1 MILESTK
8 VIRKLAGPIPI
19 IFNDRL
25 IDGTRSYKIWGWD
38 LPDYN
43 RALQA
48 LKSAGFTAKLV
59 FFEGYSQR
67 GRRQYIQPRI
77 HVA

>member
-1 MILESTK
+1 MILESSK
-8 VIRKLAGPIPI
+8 IIRKLAGPMST

-25 IDGTRSYKIWGWD
+25 VDGTRSYKVWGWD

-48 LKSAGFTAKLV
+48 LKASGFTAKLV

-67 GRRQYIQPRI
+67 GQRHYIQPRI

>member
-1 MILESTK
+1 MVLESTK
-8 VIRKLAGPIPI
+8 IIRKLAGPMPI

-25 IDGTRSYKIWGWD
+25 VDGTRSYKIWGWD

-48 LKSAGFTAKLV
+48 LKSAGFTTKLV
-59 FFEGYSQR
+59 FYEGYSQR

>member
-1 MILESTK
+1 VILESSK
-8 VIRKLAGPIPI
+8 IIRKLAGPMLT

-25 IDGTRSYKIWGWD
+25 VDGTRSYKVWGWD

-48 LKSAGFTAKLV
+48 LKSAGFTTKLV
-59 FFEGYSQR
+59 LFERYSERKQHR
-67 GRRQYIQPRI
+67 YVQARL
-77 HVA
+77 HVI

>member
-8 VIRKLAGPIPI
+8 DIRKLAGPIPV

-25 IDGTRSYKIWGWD
+25 VDGTRSYKVWGWD
-38 LPDYN
+38 IPDYN
-43 RALQA
+43 NALQA
-48 LKSAGFTAKLV
+48 LKYSGFSAKLV
-59 FFEGYSQR
+59 LFEGYSQR
-67 GRRQYIQPRI
+67 GHRQYIQPRI

>member
-1 MILESTK
+1 MVLESTK
-8 VIRKLAGPIPI
+8 IIRKLAGPMPI

-25 IDGTRSYKIWGWD
+25 VDGTRSYKIWGWN
-38 LPDYN
+38 LSDYN

-48 LKSAGFTAKLV
+48 LKSAGFTTKLV
-59 FFEGYSQR
+59 FFEGYSKR